1 MTAILAINLSRS
13 SLRAVVRDPAVR
25 LDVHIEHLGECGTR
39 CLVDGRS
46 IDFCSPPRDV
56 NEAITLVAELVRTRG
71 VVVAA
76 VAHRISASDPGRP
89 EAELIDDGL
98 IVKLGDLCDAAQL
111 QSELGAVEAARVAW
125 QNVPHVACFGGL
137 DAHAEADAVLDRQAR
152 ALLRRAEH
160 GTVPAREGDD
170 RAEQML
176 ANPRSY
182 FVRAREKARVEVER
196 DIARRVA
203 RGRSH

>member
-46 IDFCSPPRDV
+46 IDLCSPPRDV
-56 NEAITLVAELVRTRG
+56 DEAIILVAELVRTRG

-76 VAHRISASDPGRP
+76 VAHRISASDPARL

-98 IVKLGDLCDAAQL
+98 IVKLDDLRDAAL
-111 QSELGAVEAARVAW
+111 ALRGDAGAEPGPRCRV
-125 QNVPHVACFGGL
+125 GGP
-137 DAHAEADAVLDRQAR
+137 AVVGSVGA
-152 ALLRRAEH
+152 
-160 GTVPAREGDD
+160 
-170 RAEQML
+170 
-176 ANPRSY
+176 
-182 FVRAREKARVEVER
+182 
-196 DIARRVA
+196 
-203 RGRSH
+203 